1 MLFITYAESNDGDIS
16 VLVRTGTAFPKK
28 ALKLIKKTMD
38 KLEGA
43 LEELDE
49 NVKGLENAATQI
61 ELKNIKIA
69 REIWNNYYFEP
80 NEYLMLDVE

>member
-1 MLFITYAESNDGDIS
+1 MF
-16 VLVRTGTAFPKK
+16 VKTGTAVPKT
-28 ALKLIKKTMD
+28 ALKQIKKTMD

-43 LEELDE
+43 LEELHE

-69 REIWNNYYFEP
+69 REIWDNYYFEP
-80 NEYLMLDVE
+80 SEYLMLDVE

>member
-16 VLVRTGTAFPKK
+16 VLVKTGTAVPKK

-61 ELKNIKIA
+61 ELKNIRIA
-69 REIWNNYYFEP
+69 REIWNNYYFQP